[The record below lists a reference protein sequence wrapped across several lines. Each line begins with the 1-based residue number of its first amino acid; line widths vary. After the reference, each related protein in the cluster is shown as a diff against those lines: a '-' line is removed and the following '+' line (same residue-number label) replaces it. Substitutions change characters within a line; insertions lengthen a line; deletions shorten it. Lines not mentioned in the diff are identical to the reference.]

1 MKSPVV
7 LASFLA
13 PTISRYLALKK
24 ALGRGFDY
32 ETNVLARL
40 DGYLVRAAP
49 SATALTAD
57 AFTAWTLTFEHL
69 SPTVRRNW
77 MRIARN
83 LCLYSQRGE
92 PGCFVPDAALFPAPH
107 PRSLPYIFTEQDI
120 VKLLRAAAELRTRPI
135 SPLCAVGFRLAIV
148 LLYTC
153 GLRRGELVRLLVSDY
168 DAVERTLLIRVSKF
182 HKSRLVALSHDA
194 AQEMDRYLVARRRI
208 PCAVDSPLLT
218 TRFNGRRPYT
228 GESFGFSLHRL
239 FLRAGILTAH
249 GKPPRVHDLRH
260 TYAVHAL
267 LRWYRAGVDVQTK
280 LPALAA
286 AMGHVSIVSTA
297 YYLSF
302 FPPIAEAASER
313 FARHC
318 KPVLNGIGGG
328 EP

>member
-1 MKSPVV
+1 MTSSVA

-13 PTISRYLALKK
+13 PTILRYLAVKK
-24 ALGRGFDY
+24 ALGRAFNY

-40 DGYLVRAAP
+40 DGYLMRAAP
-49 SATALTAD
+49 GAAAMTAD
-57 AFTAWTLTFEHL
+57 TFTAWTLTFEHL

-83 LCLYSQRGE
+83 LCLYRQRCE
-92 PGCFVPDAALFPAPH
+92 PGCFVPDPALFPAPH
-107 PRSLPYIFTEQDI
+107 PRSRPYIFTEQDI
-120 VKLLRAAAELRTRPI
+120 VKLLRTAAELRTRPI
-135 SPLCAVGFRLAIV
+135 SPLCAEGFRLAIV

-153 GLRRGELVRLLVSDY
+153 GLRRGELVRLLISDY
-168 DAVERTLLIRVSKF
+168 DPVEQTLLVRVSKF

-194 AQEMDRYLVARRRI
+194 AHEMDRYLVARRRI
-208 PCAVDSPLLT
+208 PCAADSPLLT
-218 TRFNGRRPYT
+218 TRFHGRRPYT
-228 GESFGFSLHRL
+228 GASFGVSLHRL
-239 FLRAGILTAH
+239 ILRAGVLTAN

-280 LPALAA
+280 LPALAT
-286 AMGHVSIVSTA
+286 AMGHVSIASTA
-297 YYLSF
+297 YYLTF

-318 KPVLNGIGGG
+318 KPVLKGIGGG
-328 EP
+328 KK